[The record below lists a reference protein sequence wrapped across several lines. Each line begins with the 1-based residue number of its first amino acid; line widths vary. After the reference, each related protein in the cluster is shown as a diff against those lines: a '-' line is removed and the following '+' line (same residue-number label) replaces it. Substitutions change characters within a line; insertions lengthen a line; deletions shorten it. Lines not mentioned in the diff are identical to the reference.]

1 MLRKLYGH
9 FITYSLIS
17 FLALLIPIIITP
29 HMELYE
35 GQVEFS
41 ISKILI
47 IASFVSLL
55 GSFSL
60 MNFLPVIFV
69 KQGRNNLNRIT
80 SKILIFYIISS
91 LLILIIL
98 GLFFSIKVSLQITLI
113 ALSTMIYSTIV
124 IYNQCFENDRVIIFV
139 SIVYYTIILA
149 VYFVLVQYCSIA
161 WSRILAN
168 VVAVLLILIY
178 HLNEFDFSSFFN
190 NDQWK
195 EIIDYSKSIL
205 LHLIFGIAL
214 TYVDKFFLLKFISEE
229 YNTRYSFIVLYF
241 MPFASFYNQLFN
253 SWKPQIYSSIKEG
266 NTSTKFFILNV
277 CLSGVGVII
286 YGFVLFL
293 YLRYLKVGVNLELFI
308 PVGLITWIWCHYL
321 LPASTLIFK
330 NRNKMLS
337 RTSII
342 TTIIAVIS
350 MYLLVLSEVSPI
362 QLLYFYSLI
371 ILSYNMVLKFASNAV

>member
-17 FLALLIPIIITP
+17 LLALLIPIIITP

-60 MNFLPVIFV
+60 MNLLPVIFV
-69 KQGRNNLNRIT
+69 KQGRDNLNKLT
-80 SKILIFYIISS
+80 SKILVFYFISS
-91 LLILIIL
+91 FFILIVL
-98 GLFFSIKVSLQITLI
+98 ALFFSIIVALQIVLI
-113 ALSTMIYSTIV
+113 SLSTMIYSTIV
-124 IYNQCFENDRVIIFV
+124 IYNQCFENNKLILSL
-139 SIVYYTIILA
+139 SIVYYTIILF
-149 VYFVLVQYCSIA
+149 VYFFLAEYYSIS

-168 VVAVLLILIY
+168 VFAVLLILIY
-178 HLNEFDFSSFFN
+178 HLRKFDFSSFFI

-195 EIIDYSKSIL
+195 EIIEYSKSIL
-205 LHLIFGIAL
+205 LHLFFGIGL
-214 TYVDKFFLLKFISEE
+214 TYIDKFFLLKYSPAE

-253 SWKPQIYSSIKEG
+253 ALKPQIYYRIKDR
-266 NTSTKFFILNV
+266 STISKYFLFNVFF
-277 CLSGVGVII
+277 SGIGVII
-286 YGFVLFL
+286 YGLL
-293 YLRYLKVGVNLELFI
+293 LLIYLRHLKVNISVELFI
-308 PVGLITWIWCHYL
+308 PVGLITWLWCHYL
-321 LPASTLIFK
+321 LPASMIIFK
-330 NRNKMLS
+330 GKNRILS

-342 TTIIAVIS
+342 TTIIAFVS
-350 MYLLVLSEVSPI
+350 MYLMVLIESSPI
-362 QLLYFYSLI
+362 QLLYFYALLI
-371 ILSYNMVLKFASNAV
+371 LCYNMVLKIASNAV